1 MKAKVENE
9 ERLKHLVADLEKQ
22 KQDLSETLRVLGPNY
37 SKAIEDKGKAEA
49 GREAVVRR
57 ADKLD
62 QLVQTRVQE
71 LLKAKEEKA
80 ALETELAAARAAI
93 SNSSVPEAAAL
104 VQAEDK
110 IKSLEEENSKLTKKA
125 DSVQNTLNYIQD
137 AYQKQSS
144 HLTEL
149 QSELQDLTR
158 ENEILKRQA
167 SDNKVKIAEI
177 QGKYATEQ
185 LNERIDELEAQ
196 LRETVRD
203 RDKTKEELRIRTNGR
218 RETRGTS
225 IPRSPAMGNSA
236 SGTMSP
242 RQGPQFVG
250 RAGGGS
256 NSRGSSPAPGDSF
269 GRDPPLF
276 PGGHPPSRLSSMPY
290 GIN

>member
-250 RAGGGS
+250 RAGGEI
-256 NSRGSSPAPGDSF
+256 
-269 GRDPPLF
+269 GRA
-276 PGGHPPSRLSSMPY
+276 HV
-290 GIN
+290 